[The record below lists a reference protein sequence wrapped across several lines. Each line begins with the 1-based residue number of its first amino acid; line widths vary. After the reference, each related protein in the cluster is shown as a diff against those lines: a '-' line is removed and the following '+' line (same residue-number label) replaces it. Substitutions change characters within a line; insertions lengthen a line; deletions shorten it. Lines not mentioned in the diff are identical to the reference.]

1 MDTPSP
7 YQTPQTQMPPQPPR
21 DVPDVMLQEP
31 GAIKTF
37 GVLHLVIAGYGILMG
52 LFSLLGTVFFQ
63 GLSKNL
69 LSPRGAAGPSG
80 SEQEMAMMNYMNEMQ
95 VFTYVSLAFSMI
107 LSVLLIIAGIGLLKG
122 RESGR
127 VMSLRYAWASLV
139 TKAITFAFTIAV
151 VMPATK
157 RMTDTLYQGLPG
169 NMGNTMGSF
178 MQYSQ
183 LITILFT
190 CIYPIIV
197 LVVMKGQK
205 IKEYMAARAAM

>member
-1 MDTPSP
+1 
-7 YQTPQTQMPPQPPR
+7 
-21 DVPDVMLQEP
+21 
-31 GAIKTF
+31 
-37 GVLHLVIAGYGILMG
+37 
-52 LFSLLGTVFFQ
+52 
-63 GLSKNL
+63 
-69 LSPRGAAGPSG
+69 
-80 SEQEMAMMNYMNEMQ
+80 MAMMNYMNEMQ

-197 LVVMKGQK
+197 LVVMKGEK
-205 IKEYMAARAAM
+205 IKQYMAARAAF